1 MDLKVVVVVVVVVA
15 LIKVG
20 KVFQKA
26 LKKQRCVVVFPHKV
40 LAIIRGFFR
49 TRREKKEQKN
59 SKKRK
64 SPLFIICF
72 LSAHVFRREGERKE
86 DEKTRPDDDVDDDDD
101 DDDDVCRRFG
111 LSSLAGESFH
121 FFVFGDQTIREK
133 RRDGRIG
140 EE

>member
-1 MDLKVVVVVVVVVA
+1 M
-15 LIKVG
+15 G

-26 LKKQRCVVVFPHKV
+26 LKKQRCVGLFPRKV
-40 LAIIRGFFR
+40 RSLGDFSGPGG
-49 TRREKKEQKN
+49 EKKEQKN
-59 SKKRK
+59 SKKKRK
-64 SPLFIICF
+64 SPLLFIICF

-101 DDDDVCRRFG
+101 EDDVCRRFG
-111 LSSLAGESFH
+111 LSSLAGESFY

>member
-1 MDLKVVVVVVVVVA
+1 MVA
-15 LIKVG
+15 IKVG

-26 LKKQRCVVVFPHKV
+26 LKKQRFCVVVFPLHKV
-40 LAIIRGFFR
+40 LAIFRGFFR

-59 SKKRK
+59 SKKKRK
-64 SPLFIICF
+64 SPIICF

-86 DEKTRPDDDVDDDDD
+86 DEKTRPDDDVDDDDDD